1 MKLDKYANKSNFT
14 SVLWIGAFIIVAIFF
29 KQIYSALMRLFGNEK
44 SEKNAEIET
53 KNKAE
58 LMSLEKIV
66 LPFYSKKLVP
76 KNRDYYKSIADQI
89 EIAFNKTWTD
99 WAGINSLIEPMKYS
113 ERMCVYFE
121 FGTRLNTEYA
131 DEQGLLANWIIM
143 EQNMRLPF
151 MHLSDITKTKEL
163 FYSLRSWIPSCNIL
177 NQSN

>member
-1 MKLDKYANKSNFT
+1 MKLNKYANKDNFK
-14 SVLWIGAFIIVAIFF
+14 SFLWIGAFVVVLIFF
-29 KQIYSALMRLFGNEK
+29 KQIFSALMRLFGKEK
-44 SEKNAEIET
+44 SEKNNIIEQQ
-53 KNKAE
+53 NKSE
-58 LMSLEKIV
+58 LMALEKIV
-66 LPFYSKKLVP
+66 LPFYTKKLVP

-99 WAGINSLIEPMKYS
+99 WKGINSLIEPMKYS

-121 FGTRLNTEYA
+121 FGTRLNKEYN

-151 MHLSDITKTKEL
+151 MHLSDITKTKQL